1 MNHLQHPA
9 GESAIECRGLTK
21 DYGSGHGIFDLDLRI
36 QSGECF
42 GFVGPNGSG
51 KTTTIRLLMD
61 LVRPTRG
68 EASIFGLDTHHHA
81 HELKAR
87 IGYLPGELPQFQGM
101 SAAHVVGLMAG
112 LRGEVSEE
120 RIHRLSE
127 RLDLDLSRKYRD
139 LSHGQKQKVMLVQA
153 FMHQPDVLILDEPTL
168 GLDPLMQR
176 EVRDLITESTQAG
189 ATVLLSSHVLSEV
202 EAVCHRIGLV
212 REGRLVR
219 LGTLEELRTIR
230 THRIEALMHEPGDFT
245 TVRSVPGVDDAAF
258 DGVRVS
264 CSVHGS
270 IRPLVEWLDQ
280 HGVEELD
287 SRELSLEEVFF
298 SEYQGAG

>member
-1 MNHLQHPA
+1 M
-9 GESAIECRGLTK
+9 
-21 DYGSGHGIFDLDLRI
+21 
-36 QSGECF
+36 
-42 GFVGPNGSG
+42 
-51 KTTTIRLLMD
+51 
-61 LVRPTRG
+61 
-68 EASIFGLDTHHHA
+68 
-81 HELKAR
+81 
-87 IGYLPGELPQFQGM
+87 
-101 SAAHVVGLMAG
+101 
-112 LRGEVSEE
+112 
-120 RIHRLSE
+120 
-127 RLDLDLSRKYRD
+127 
-139 LSHGQKQKVMLVQA
+139 
-153 FMHQPDVLILDEPTL
+153 
-168 GLDPLMQR
+168 
-176 EVRDLITESTQAG
+176 
-189 ATVLLSSHVLSEV
+189 
-202 EAVCHRIGLV
+202 
-212 REGRLVR
+212 R